1 MSKVHYLDRMI
12 HLIVFL
18 CEVIAVLCTCT
29 SMLYYLVCIWSA
41 SQFHT
46 EQIRSRGSAK
56 AANST
61 PPVSIL
67 KPLKGTDPGM
77 YESFRSHC
85 LQDYPQYEILF
96 GVSDANDPALQLV
109 EQLKKEFPA
118 IEIRVAVCEK
128 ILGTNVKVSNLA
140 QMLPQARYQHLIVND
155 SDIFVE
161 PEYLKNVV
169 APLSD
174 AKVGLVTCLYRGQA
188 SPTLGSRLESLGIST
203 DFVPGVLAAR
213 YLENGIRFGMGST
226 LAFRRSDLQ
235 SIGGFE
241 ALLDY
246 LADDYQ
252 IGYKLAEAKKEVKL
266 SETVVQTSV
275 SAYSFRDF
283 WRHQLRW
290 ARTIRDSRRSGYFG
304 LVFTFG
310 LAWGIATIFL
320 AHSAAWAWILLATAF
335 ALRIVQAI
343 MTGKLCLQDQQVM
356 KFLWLLPLRDLIAV
370 AVWLTSFFGHNIRWR
385 GDLFYLK
392 DGKLIRA

>member
-1 MSKVHYLDRMI
+1 
-12 HLIVFL
+12 
-18 CEVIAVLCTCT
+18 
-29 SMLYYLVCIWSA
+29 MLYYMVCIWSA

-46 EQIRSRGSAK
+46 EQIRARGSSKTA
-56 AANST
+56 SFT
-61 PPVSIL
+61 PPISIL

-118 IEIRVAVCEK
+118 TEIRTIVCEK

-140 QMLPQARYQHLIVND
+140 QMLPQARYEHLIVND
-155 SDIFVE
+155 SDILVE
-161 PEYLKNVV
+161 PDYLRNVV
-169 APLSD
+169 APL
-174 AKVGLVTCLYRGQA
+174 ANEKIGLVTCLYRGHA

-203 DFVPGVLAAR
+203 DFAAGVLTAR

-226 LAFRRSDLQ
+226 LAFRRKDLQ

-241 ALLDY
+241 SLLDY

-252 IGYKLAEAKKEVKL
+252 IGYKLAAAGKEVKL

-275 SAYSFRDF
+275 SDYSFRDF

-290 ARTIRDSRRSGYFG
+290 GRTIRDSRRSGYFG
-304 LVFTFG
+304 LIFTFG
-310 LAWGIATIFL
+310 FAWSVAAVLL
-320 AHSAAWAWILLATAF
+320 AHGAAWAWILLATTF

-343 MTGKLCLQDQQVM
+343 MTGRLCLQDEQTIR
-356 KFLWLLPLRDLIAV
+356 FLWLLPLRDLLGV
-370 AVWLTSFFGHNIRWR
+370 TVWLASFFGHTIQWR

-392 DGKLIRA
+392 DGKLIKA

>member
-1 MSKVHYLDRMI
+1 MI
-12 HLIVFL
+12 HLIVFI
-18 CEVIAVLCTCT
+18 CKIIAVLCTCT
-29 SMLYYLVCIWSA
+29 SMLYYLVCIWST

-46 EQIRSRGSAK
+46 EQIRSRGSARV
-56 AANST
+56 ASFT

-96 GVSDANDPALQLV
+96 GVSETNDPALQLV

-118 IEIRVAVCEK
+118 AEIRVIVCEK

-140 QMLPQARYQHLIVND
+140 QMLPHARYEHLIVND
-155 SDIFVE
+155 SDILVG
-161 PEYLKNVV
+161 PEYLKNVI
-169 APLSD
+169 APLND
-174 AKVGLVTCLYRGQA
+174 ARVGLVTCLYRGHA
-188 SPTLGSRLESLGIST
+188 APTLGSRLESLGIST
-203 DFVPGVLAAR
+203 DFAAGVLTAR

-226 LAFRRSDLQ
+226 LAFRRDDIK

-252 IGYKLAEAKKEVKL
+252 IGYKLAEAKKEVRL

-275 SAYSFRDF
+275 SDYTFSDF

-304 LVFTFG
+304 LIFTFG
-310 LAWGIATIFL
+310 LAWAVATVFL
-320 AHSAAWAWILLATAF
+320 AHGETWAWILLATTL
-335 ALRIVQAI
+335 ALRIVQAF
-343 MTGKLCLQDQQVM
+343 MTGRLCLQDQQVL
-356 KFLWLLPLRDLIAV
+356 KFLWLLPLRDLMAV
-370 AVWLTSFFGHNIRWR
+370 AVWLASFFGHTIRWR

>member
-1 MSKVHYLDRMI
+1 MF
-12 HLIVFL
+12 HLIAFICKTV
-18 CEVIAVLCTCT
+18 AMLCTCT

-46 EQIRSRGSAK
+46 EQIRAKSAGK
-56 AANST
+56 SSEFT
-61 PPVSIL
+61 PPISIL

-118 IEIRVAVCEK
+118 TEIRVIVCKK
-128 ILGTNVKVSNLA
+128 ILGTNVKISNLA
-140 QMLPQARYQHLIVND
+140 QMLPQARYEHLIVND
-155 SDIFVE
+155 SDILIE
-161 PEYLKNVV
+161 PNYLKNII
-169 APLSD
+169 APLAN
-174 AKVGLVTCLYRGQA
+174 AKIGLVTCLYRGQA
-188 SPTLGSRLESLGIST
+188 SSTLGSRLESLGIST
-203 DFVPGVLAAR
+203 DFAAGVLTAR

-226 LAFRRSDLQ
+226 LAFRRGDLQ

-241 ALLDY
+241 SLLDY

-252 IGYKLAEAKKEVKL
+252 IGYKLAEAGKEVQL

-304 LVFTFG
+304 LIFTFG
-310 LAWGIATIFL
+310 LAWALAAVFL
-320 AHSAAWAWILLATAF
+320 AHGEAWAWVLLATTF

-343 MTGKLCLQDQQVM
+343 MTGKLCLRDQQVL

-370 AVWLTSFFGHNIRWR
+370 AVWLASFFGHSIRWR
-385 GDLFYLK
+385 GDLFSLK
-392 DGKLIRA
+392 DGKLIKV